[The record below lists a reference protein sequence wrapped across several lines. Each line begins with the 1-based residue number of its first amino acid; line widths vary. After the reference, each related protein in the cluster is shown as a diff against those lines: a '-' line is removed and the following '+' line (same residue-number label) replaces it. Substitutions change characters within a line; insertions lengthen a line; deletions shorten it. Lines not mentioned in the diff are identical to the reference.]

1 MWWLLAFVAIV
12 FANYAARAD
21 DLASALQSPTLTGSL
36 RTGYWNS
43 NRNLDNNLNYT
54 PSSVWLKTA
63 SDFESG
69 WYARGQ
75 GWLLDERPVDR
86 GSRVLGDLQEGY
98 VGWRNDKIEISL
110 GRRILAWGRADRIN
124 PTDVLT
130 ARDYT
135 RLFAYDEDQRL
146 GSVVGTASYTFG
158 DMTATAL
165 WLPEFRPNIF
175 PVPQNKGFSV
185 RQGTDRLSADQFAVR
200 LNRTGGNFDWALS
213 YLAGVNRN
221 PGARLIGL
229 SPAGVLVDAVYNQVQ
244 IWGADFATNSG
255 KYGLR
260 GEMAYSQ
267 PHASK
272 GDIFSP
278 RPFVEAVLGVDRNV
292 TSSVN
297 VNLQYFVHHVFSYR
311 DPAFGSSPTIE
322 YIAIKTAM
330 LNNQRVATQHGP
342 ALRIGYTTL
351 NDALLIEATGLIFLS
366 DQSFSLRPRV
376 TYAISDRMK
385 FVAGGDIFTG
395 PRDSYFGQLRRNTT
409 FLSEIRYEF

>member
-1 MWWLLAFVAIV
+1 MWWLLAFIAIF
-12 FANYAARAD
+12 FANSLARAD
-21 DLASALQSPTLTGSL
+21 DPAPTLPLPTLTGSL

-43 NRNLDNNLNYT
+43 NRNLDNSLNYT

-63 SDFESG
+63 PDLESG
-69 WYARGQ
+69 WYARGN
-75 GWLLDERPVDR
+75 GWLLDERPLDR
-86 GSRVLGDLQEGY
+86 GGRVLGELQEGY

-110 GRRILAWGRADRIN
+110 GRRMLAWGRADRIN

-130 ARDYT
+130 TRDYT
-135 RLFAYDEDQRL
+135 RLFAYDEDQRR
-146 GSVVGTASYTFG
+146 GGVVGTASYTFS

-213 YLAGVNRN
+213 YFTGVNRN
-221 PGARLIGL
+221 PGARLIEL
-229 SPAGVLVDAVYNQVQ
+229 SPASVLVDAVYNRVQ

-260 GEMAYSQ
+260 GEVAYSQ
-267 PHASK
+267 PHGTK
-272 GDIFSP
+272 GDIFNP

-297 VNLQYFVHHVFSYR
+297 INLQYIVQHVFSYSEPAR
-311 DPAFGSSPTIE
+311 DLGPNIA
-322 YIAIKTAM
+322 YLAIKTAT
-330 LNNQRVATQHGP
+330 LNNQHIATQHGP
-342 ALRIGYTTL
+342 ALRIGYNTL
-351 NDALLIEATGLIFLS
+351 NDTLLLEATALMFLT
-366 DQSFSLRPRV
+366 DHSFSLRPRV

-409 FLSEIRYEF
+409 LLSEIRYEF